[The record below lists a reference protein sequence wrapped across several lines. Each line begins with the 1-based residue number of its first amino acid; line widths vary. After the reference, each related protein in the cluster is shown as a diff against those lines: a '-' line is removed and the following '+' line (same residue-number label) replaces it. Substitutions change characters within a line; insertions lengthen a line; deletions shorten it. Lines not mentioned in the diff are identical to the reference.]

1 MLDLVAL
8 AASAV
13 AATFP
18 APVAPRSRSSP
29 RLEPRSG
36 ALSAHIRNGIQAFLL
51 LLLQGLLLRSHSHCA
66 ASCIS
71 T

>member
-13 AATFP
+13 ATFA

-36 ALSAHIRNGIQAFLL
+36 ALSAHIRNGIQALLL
-51 LLLQGLLLRSHSHCA
+51 LLLQGLLLRSHCA
-66 ASCIS
+66 ASCTS